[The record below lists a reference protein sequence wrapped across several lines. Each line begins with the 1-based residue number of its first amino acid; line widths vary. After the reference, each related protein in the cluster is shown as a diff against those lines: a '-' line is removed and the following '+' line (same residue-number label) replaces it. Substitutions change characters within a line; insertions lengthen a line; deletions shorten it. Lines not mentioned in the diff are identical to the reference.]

1 MKKINFLQ
9 RNSNY
14 IVNNFNF
21 INNKNLKP
29 TEKTFQKGEGTQ

>member
-9 RNSNY
+9 RISNY
-14 IVNNFNF
+14 VMNNVNF
-21 INNKNLKP
+21 INNENLKP